1 MVSKMKVVEKKALE
15 GKKYELIPSDKKS
28 FLGKPL
34 FQVKALTDFSI
45 FKQGSLG
52 GFIEA
57 EKNLSQQGDA
67 WVEGNARVAGDAWV
81 EGDAWVAGDAW
92 VEGDARVAGDAWVEG
107 NAWVAGRFTVSC
119 LIDFKLPR
127 LEFKKTQDAKEYLNA
142 VRKWIV

>member
-81 EGDAWVAGDAW
+81 
-92 VEGDARVAGDAWVEG
+92 
-107 NAWVAGRFTVSC
+107 AGRFTVSC
-119 LIDFKLPR
+119 AIDFKLPR

>member
-57 EKNLSQQGDA
+57 EKNLSQQG
-67 WVEGNARVAGDAWV
+67 
-81 EGDAWVAGDAW
+81 
-92 VEGDARVAGDAWVEG
+92 

-119 LIDFKLPR
+119 AIDFKLPR